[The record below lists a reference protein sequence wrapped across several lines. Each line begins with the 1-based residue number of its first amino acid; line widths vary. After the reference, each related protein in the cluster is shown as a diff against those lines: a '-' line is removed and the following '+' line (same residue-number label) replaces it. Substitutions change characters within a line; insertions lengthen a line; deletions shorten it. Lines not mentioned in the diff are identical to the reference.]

1 MLHLWNLSPLQVLNV
16 ASNSFNGDIDPAICK
31 LTNIQLL
38 DMSNNNFSG
47 STPNCIGTLPLISL
61 NLSWNS
67 LSGYP
72 GEFVK
77 SSHIAALDLSYNQY
91 MGDIEWVAYLY
102 RMKLLLLG
110 GNMFEGQIFSKL
122 CHLRH
127 LNIIDLSHNKL
138 SGSLPLCIGDISF
151 EYGAYDT
158 QVLSSTSDSIL
169 VVEFANIEYDDL
181 SFMFDNQYGLQS
193 FTFSTKGHSLIYSSS
208 FLNLMFGI
216 DLSANMLSGEIP
228 LEIGNLSR
236 IKSLNLSNNFFT
248 GQIPATIGN
257 MSAIESLDLSRNDL
271 SGQIPG
277 DLTRLCSLEVFS
289 VAYNNL
295 SGCIPYSGQFS
306 TFNTESYM
314 GNINLHNSS
323 KGGTCDPSSRPM
335 EEEDLGESCV
345 DPVLYMISATSFVL
359 ALYAT
364 VSFLLFHSLRWH
376 VILQP

>member
-1 MLHLWNLSPLQVLNV
+1 MQVLNV
-16 ASNSFNGDIDPAICK
+16 ASNSLNGDIDPAICK
-31 LTNIQLL
+31 LTNIQFL
-38 DMSNNNFSG
+38 DLSNNNFSG

-72 GEFVK
+72 GEFVN
-77 SSHIAALDLSYNQY
+77 SFHIAALDLRYNQY
-91 MGDIEWVAYLY
+91 MGDLKWVAYLY
-102 RMKLLLLG
+102 WMKLLFLG
-110 GNMFEGQIFSKL
+110 GNIFEGQIFSKL
-122 CHLRH
+122 CQLQH

-138 SGSLPLCIGDISF
+138 SGSLPLCIGDIPF

-158 QVLSSTSDSIL
+158 QVLSSTSDSVL

-193 FTFSTKGHSLIYSSS
+193 FTFSTKGYSHTYSSK
-208 FLNLMFGI
+208 FLNLMFAI
-216 DLSANMLSGEIP
+216 DLSANTLSGEIP
-228 LEIGNLSR
+228 SEIGNLSS

-257 MSAIESLDLSRNDL
+257 MTAIESLDLSRNDL

-277 DLTRLCSLEVFS
+277 DLTRLWSLEVFS

-295 SGCIPYSGQFS
+295 SGCIPCSGQFS

-359 ALYAT
+359 ALSAT

>member
-1 MLHLWNLSPLQVLNV
+1 
-16 ASNSFNGDIDPAICK
+16 
-31 LTNIQLL
+31 
-38 DMSNNNFSG
+38 
-47 STPNCIGTLPLISL
+47 
-61 NLSWNS
+61 
-67 LSGYP
+67 
-72 GEFVK
+72 
-77 SSHIAALDLSYNQY
+77 
-91 MGDIEWVAYLY
+91 
-102 RMKLLLLG
+102 
-110 GNMFEGQIFSKL
+110 MFEGQIFSKL
-122 CHLRH
+122 CQLQH

-138 SGSLPLCIGDISF
+138 SGSLTLCIGDIPF

-158 QVLSSTSDSIL
+158 QVLSSTSDSIFI
-169 VVEFANIEYDDL
+169 VEFANIEYDDL

-359 ALYAT
+359 ALCAT
-364 VSFLLFHSLRWH
+364 VSFLLFHSLRH
-376 VILQP
+376 VTLQP